1 MRRAAA
7 AQGGF
12 TLIEAMVAAVVIA
25 VGLLGLVALQLQAL
39 RTTRMAL
46 ARTQAV
52 ALAAD
57 LADRIRAHPAPA
69 QAYDCGGD
77 CAAGDGGDAQATA
90 DLDDWLATVG
100 ARLPDGVGAVS
111 FAAGSPAHYR
121 ILLRWAEGGAV
132 PAEHRLE
139 MAVGAGDGGP

>member
-1 MRRAAA
+1 MRRAPA
-7 AQGGF
+7 AQAGF
-12 TLIEAMVAAVVIA
+12 TLIEVMVAAVVIA
-25 VGLLGLVALQLQAL
+25 IGLLGVVALHLEAL

-90 DLDDWLATVG
+90 DLDDWLAKVG
-100 ARLPDGVGAVS
+100 ARLPDGVAAVS
-111 FAAGSPAHYR
+111 YAAGAPSHYR
-121 ILLRWAEGGAV
+121 IQLRWTDGGAV
-132 PAEHRLE
+132 AAEHRLE
-139 MAVGAGDGGP
+139 VAVAAGDGGP